1 MDVVTLG
8 ESMVLLTPTTT
19 GPLRYA
25 HTFSRGLGG
34 AESNVAIGLA
44 RLGKKAGCAPLH
56 FPVGHCAA
64 RVRRREVAVQLYE
77 QRVVTL
83 HSWRESK
90 LVLNHAFVEY
100 LL

>member
-8 ESMVLLTPTTT
+8 ESMGLLP
-19 GPLRYA
+19 PRQQARSA

-83 HSWRESK
+83 HSWRK
-90 LVLNHAFVEY
+90 VQLVLNHAFVEY